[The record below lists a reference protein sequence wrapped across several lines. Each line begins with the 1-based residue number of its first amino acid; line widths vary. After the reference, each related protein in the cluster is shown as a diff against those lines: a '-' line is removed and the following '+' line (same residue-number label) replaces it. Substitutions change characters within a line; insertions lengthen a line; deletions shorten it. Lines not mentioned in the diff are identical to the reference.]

1 MDQQD
6 INNQQTITLVDDQ
19 GNKVDLDLINVFEY
33 EGQNYLLVAEQ
44 DSDEALLM
52 VETEQGYRICDDEEL
67 FERVSAYI
75 EEQGLLNG

>member
-6 INNQQTITLVDDQ
+6 INDQQTITLVDDQ
-19 GNKVDLDLINVFEY
+19 GNKVELDLINVFEF

-44 DSDEALLM
+44 DNDEALLM
-52 VETEQGYRICDDEEL
+52 VETEEGYRICDDEKL
-67 FERVSAYI
+67 FDRISAYI